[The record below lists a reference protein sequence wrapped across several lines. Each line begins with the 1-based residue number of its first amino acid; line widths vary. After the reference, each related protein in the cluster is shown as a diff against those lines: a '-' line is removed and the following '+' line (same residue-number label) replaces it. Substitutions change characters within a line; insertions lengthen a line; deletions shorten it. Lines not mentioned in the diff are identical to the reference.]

1 MSFGDNGG
9 MTSASHSS
17 ASADPFEGLRIRG
30 VAKTFGADTTVLN
43 EIDLDVHPG
52 ELISLVGSSGTGKST
67 LLRIIAGLEEPSAG
81 RVTYA
86 GQPLER
92 GSVGVV
98 FQRPILYPHLS
109 VKDNI
114 LFPTRLGAFAG
125 RVDMDYYRELLE
137 ALKLDGLESRKPSQL
152 SGGQAQRVGI
162 ARALIR
168 RAPVVLFDEPLASV
182 DEEMSASIRA
192 DIVRLH
198 ERYGFTG
205 LYVTHDQNEALM
217 LGQRVAVMDAGY
229 LVQVDTP
236 ERLLAHPHTLQVA
249 KLLAAPALNLLDIEP
264 EDSLPADCRLAIRA
278 SSFYE
283 LGGGESEQSHGVLS
297 AQVLGQRHLVGG
309 MLYRAALSETATL
322 PVASEQLGADGHPVE
337 PSNVENAEYS
347 VRVPAGQELEFFLS
361 DAGGISYAI
370 GSDVQL
376 GVAPQR
382 CFLFSG
388 VKRFY
393 LGR

>member
-1 MSFGDNGG
+1 MPGVSFGDNGG

-17 ASADPFEGLRIRG
+17 AVAEPFEGLRIRG

-114 LFPTRLGAFAG
+114 LFPIRLGAFSG
-125 RVDMDYYRELLE
+125 GVDMDYYRELLD
-137 ALKLDGLESRKPSQL
+137 ALKLEGLESRKPSQL

-249 KLLAAPALNLLDIEP
+249 KLMAAPALNLLAL
-264 EDSLPADCRLAIRA
+264 EDSEALPAGCELAIRA
-278 SSFYE
+278 TALHPVAADAAHS
-283 LGGGESEQSHGVLS
+283 LPV
-297 AQVLGQRHLVGG
+297 QVLGHRHLVGG
-309 MLYRAALSETATL
+309 MLYRGRLLDALSL
-322 PVASEQLGADGHPVE
+322 PLESQRTSAGTELSARMYAQ
-337 PSNVENAEYS
+337 
-347 VRVPAGQELEFFLS
+347 VRAGQELEFFIPDAQDTTALS
-361 DAGGISYAI
+361 VGER
-370 GSDVQL
+370 VHL
-376 GVAPQR
+376 GVAAER
-382 CFLFSG
+382 CFLFSDG
-388 VKRFY
+388 KRFY
-393 LGR
+393 L